1 MILADWIAVA
11 LIAFFCLLGILCG
24 FGKGLAFFTKGIFGV
39 IIAIFV
45 CYTFGGFIY
54 NLGFVQSMLQGI
66 VDGIGNAGGGFSQF
80 LISIHIELV
89 IYYVALFIIVLI
101 LRLIIVLI
109 IRNVAEMNNVF
120 MKVIN
125 KTLGM
130 VFFVAVLVVLTLI
143 VFQIIAAI
151 GGDTSANFFAK
162 LQGST
167 LKLDWIYENNPLLKI
182 FNITIVKKV
191 EIPVEVPAALL
202 LR

>member
-1 MILADWIAVA
+1 MILADWIAIG

-24 FGKGLAFFTKGIFGV
+24 FGRGLAFFTKGIFG
-39 IIAIFV
+39 IFIAVFV

-54 NLGFVQSMLQGI
+54 NLGFVQSMLNGI
-66 VDGIGNAGGGFSQF
+66 VTAMENSGGGFAQF
-80 LISIHIELV
+80 LVNIHIELV

-120 MKVIN
+120 MKIIN

-130 VFFVAVLVVLTLI
+130 VFFVAVLVLLTLI

-151 GGDTSANFFAK
+151 GGDTSANFLEK
-162 LQGST
+162 LQGSV
-167 LKLDWIYENNPLLKI
+167 LKLDVIYENNPLLNI
-182 FNITIVKKV
+182 FKITIVKKE
-191 EIPVEVPAALL
+191 EIPVEVPMALL